1 MLKKRSD
8 TDIVTSLLIQW
19 GNKLM
24 NHLQK
29 KVSDTKTC
37 GENCQS
43 SELCWEG
50 TICSCSGGV
59 CVVHLVANFIC
70 SYCIYIYTLGV
81 MLQHKISADLSQTL
95 FALVVGVGPE
105 L

>member
-29 KVSDTKTC
+29 KVSETKTC
-37 GENCQS
+37 WGELSIFLIVLGGHSLLLQWGS
-43 SELCWEG
+43 LCCASNG
-50 TICSCSGGV
+50 KLYLLLLYLYICLECYAQAGNQ
-59 CVVHLVANFIC
+59 C
-70 SYCIYIYTLGV
+70 
-81 MLQHKISADLSQTL
+81 
-95 FALVVGVGPE
+95 
-105 L
+105 

>member
-19 GNKLM
+19 GNKLV

-29 KVSDTKTC
+29 KLVTQKHV

-43 SELCWEG
+43 FELCWEG
-50 TICSCSGGV
+50 AACSCSGGV
-59 CVVHLVANFIC
+59 CVVHLMANF
-70 SYCIYIYTLGV
+70 YLLLLYLYIHLGCYA
-81 MLQHKISADLSQTL
+81 QA
-95 FALVVGVGPE
+95 
-105 L
+105 